1 MTELKQTKTGK
12 VLAFVEKSGSVGGKM
27 KVLRKKRPGRVLAF
41 VEKSTEREMYKTT
54 EESMEE
60 SEPAVDSGE
69 MGGTN
74 EEKDSTVHAFSVFY
88 VASKF
93 SI

>member
-1 MTELKQTKTGK
+1 M
-12 VLAFVEKSGSVGGKM
+12 EKSGKAGGKIN
-27 KVLRKKRPGRVLAF
+27 VLRKKRPGRVLAF

-54 EESMEE
+54 EESVEE

-74 EEKDSTVHAFSVFY
+74 EEKDDSNGCMVEYLQRCFC
-88 VASKF
+88 
-93 SI
+93 